1 MVVQSRGCG
10 SALGAVLIAIGAIVL
25 LVHYN
30 VIPHRLV
37 DWWPVVIIAWGV
49 WMLVVYYWRVLVQRR
64 YLAIP
69 GIGPVVRVRP
79 RRAAPVFPILVIAVG
94 TYLLLSNLHYI
105 SFGII
110 VAAVLIL
117 LGVSLLVRQRAPVRK
132 V

>member
-1 MVVQSRGCG
+1 VVVQSRGCG
-10 SALGAVLIAIGAIVL
+10 SALGAALIAAGALVL
-25 LVHYN
+25 LVHYD
-30 VIPHRLV
+30 VLPQRLL
-37 DWWPVVIIAWGV
+37 DWWPVIIIAWGV
-49 WMLVVYYWRVLVQRR
+49 WMLVAHYWRVLVQRR
-64 YLAIP
+64 EMAIP

-79 RRAAPVFPILVIAVG
+79 RRSAPVFPVLVIAVG

-117 LGVSLLVRQRAPVRK
+117 LGISLLVRQRAPMGK